1 MSLKNNIPKAAS
13 IALHMYNK
21 PESKS
26 QKYNILKG
34 LISYKLSEYD
44 TRIMKLQRYTSLK
57 LRTISNPER
66 ACCTLISDNFYKE
79 LLELK

>member
-1 MSLKNNIPKAAS
+1 MELQYNILKAAS
-13 IALHMYNK
+13 IALDIYNK

-34 LISYKLSEYD
+34 LISYKLSEQRV
-44 TRIMKLQRYTSLK
+44 RIMKLQRYTSLK
-57 LRTISNPER
+57 MKIMSEPES
-66 ACCTLISDNFYKE
+66 ACCTLISDDFCKE